1 MAMRRSFASI
11 ERRNREELVM
21 PRFKIDEKI
30 SSAVV
35 RSDGAHL
42 AL

>member
-11 ERRNREELVM
+11 DRRNRKELVM
-21 PRFKIDEKI
+21 PRFKIDEKNKLGRRQERR
-30 SSAVV
+30 
-35 RSDGAHL
+35 RSL